1 MRLYLRVL
9 AILDFFNTFCIMF
22 EKLKLKWKV
31 ESNLQL
37 ILILCTFA
45 VTGTLTAYISGE
57 ITAWVGFTDQTF
69 WLWKL
74 LLRMSILIFGYQ
86 VIILVVSFFFG
97 QFRFFWNYEK
107 KILAM
112 MGFIKK
118 KHAETSN
125 PKK

>member
-1 MRLYLRVL
+1 
-9 AILDFFNTFCIMF
+9 MF

-112 MGFIKK
+112 MGIIKK
-118 KHAETSN
+118 KQAETSN

>member
-1 MRLYLRVL
+1 
-9 AILDFFNTFCIMF
+9 MF

-74 LLRMSILIFGYQ
+74 APDVDTHFWISGHHTCGIF
-86 VIILVVSFFFG
+86 L
-97 QFRFFWNYEK
+97 FRTVPIFLE
-107 KILAM
+107 L
-112 MGFIKK
+112 
-118 KHAETSN
+118 
-125 PKK
+125 